1 VTHFGLDQFP
11 ILAVLVDETNQ
22 LDVVL
27 ERPFR
32 LVNVG
37 TRVVLVVL
45 LDLLSITV
53 YIKIILLLKCSD
65 IFFQF

>member
-1 VTHFGLDQFP
+1 MTHFGLDQFP